1 PYLRIT
7 GRTLVLVPVER
18 IFAPVPARDRKAEA
32 RPSDLQVRPP
42 AFPYAFERRHD
53 PRPSV
58 DLPPAAVRR
67 AADQHV
73 AQDGPAETGDA
84 APTQPTL
91 ALPIPVQIAKFEDL
105 TRQGAVRSGV
115 TATLPLIA
123 YPLEPGRG
131 EHRRLLVP

>member
-53 PRPSV
+53 PRPFG
-58 DLPPAAVRR
+58 DLAPAAVRR

-73 AQDGPAETGDA
+73 AHAGPAETGDA
-84 APTQPTL
+84 ALTHNSL
-91 ALPIPVQIAKFEDL
+91 GLPIPVQIAKFEDL
-105 TRQGAVRSGV
+105 TRQVAVRSGV
-115 TATLPLIA
+115 TATLPLTA

-131 EHRRLLVP
+131 ERRRLLGP